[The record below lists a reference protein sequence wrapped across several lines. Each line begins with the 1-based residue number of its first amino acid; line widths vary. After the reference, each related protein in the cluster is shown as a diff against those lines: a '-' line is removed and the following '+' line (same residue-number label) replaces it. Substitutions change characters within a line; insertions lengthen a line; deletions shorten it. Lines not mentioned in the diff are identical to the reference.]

1 MRERLGDALAR
12 ADVVISATGAPGAV
26 VHAHDLATR
35 HRAGTPLLLIDL
47 AMPRDIDPAVARVPG
62 VDLYTLDDLRAV
74 VEQSL
79 VQRRAE
85 LPTACSV
92 LRGEVARF
100 TGWLRR
106 REAVM
111 A

>member
-26 VHAHDLATR
+26 VHPADLASR
-35 HRAGTPLLLIDL
+35 GAAPLLLIDL
-47 AMPRDIDPAVARVPG
+47 ALPRDIDPAVARVPG
-62 VDLYTLDDLRAV
+62 VDVYTLDDLHTV
-74 VEQSL
+74 VAQAL

-85 LPTACSV
+85 LPAARSV
-92 LRGEVARF
+92 LRDEVARF
-100 TGWLRR
+100 TSWLRR